1 MRKKWG
7 SLGIGLCLVLSLSG
21 CTLFNMDK
29 ETPIEEPVTFG
40 FTGVDLTDPAYRAAL
55 VEVQSAAEANGD
67 AVITFDPQ
75 LDNERQIEG
84 IKQMLDQ
91 GIDLLFLG
99 PVDVDG
105 ILPALKACR
114 EAQVPVICFDSQVS
128 DSEYTAAFIGGDNY
142 QLGVLIGEQILKDHP
157 EGGKL
162 GMLNNPLARSVTSR
176 VQGILDTL
184 EGSAVEVVASAEVTL
199 YEEVLPAA
207 ETLLSEYPEI
217 NILWGFNDDI
227 TLLMH
232 SLVLA
237 AGRQDRISLYG
248 TGSLYHDAGTDILLQ
263 AVEKG
268 FVRAAS
274 VQSPA
279 QWGVLLQQLG
289 YQLLSGKTLK
299 AEYLTDSQI
308 INQDNLDNYETEE

>member
-1 MRKKWG
+1 MPG
-7 SLGIGLCLVLSLSG
+7 SSG
-21 CTLFNMDK
+21 TGHLF
-29 ETPIEEPVTFG
+29 I
-40 FTGVDLTDPAYRAAL
+40 
-55 VEVQSAAEANGD
+55 
-67 AVITFDPQ
+67 
-75 LDNERQIEG
+75 
-84 IKQMLDQ
+84 
-91 GIDLLFLG
+91 
-99 PVDVDG
+99 
-105 ILPALKACR
+105 
-114 EAQVPVICFDSQVS
+114 QVS

-248 TGSLYHDAGTDILLQ
+248 TGSLYHDAVDILLQ
-263 AVEKG
+263 AVEK
-268 FVRAAS
+268 ALCA
-274 VQSPA
+274 
-279 QWGVLLQQLG
+279 LLQRSRLAMG
-289 YQLLSGKTLK
+289 RFSVAVISVMETLK